1 MFASRSPRVVMAR
14 FGLVASLSLA
24 AGGALAQDH
33 YDVAGTRIPAFALL
47 DGCLNEGACA
57 GPNSATN
64 PLYFAPAIGALN
76 ADGGAPS
83 HVVNTPGS
91 AGHDYSANAPAPPN
105 VGANFGASGP
115 YANYVLIASVPAN
128 ASRIGLDV
136 ENLSGAP
143 IAIVLDDG
151 TAANGSAPANAS
163 VFALAG
169 GAGVG
174 AQGGSWISQSEKGR
188 VQVYAPASTAQVMV
202 RQN

>member
-1 MFASRSPRVVMAR
+1 MSAWTTILASWRTG
-14 FGLVASLSLA
+14 GLPFPKWLLNLGTAANGDGPYVDGVALVD
-24 AGGALAQDH
+24 AGGNQLG
-33 YDVAGTRIPAFALL
+33 VAG
-47 DGCLNEGACA
+47 
-57 GPNSATN
+57 N
-64 PLYFAPAIGALN
+64 PLAVAGA
-76 ADGGAPS
+76 
-83 HVVNTPGS
+83 GS
-91 AGHDYSANAPAPPN
+91 AGRDYSANAPALPN
-105 VGANFGASGP
+105 VGANFGAGGP
-115 YANYVLIASVPAN
+115 YAGYALIASVPAN

-174 AQGGSWISQSEKGR
+174 AQGGSWVSQSEKGR
-188 VQVYAPASTAQVMV
+188 VQVYAPAATAQVMV